1 MNYLVIFLL
10 IIVSTN
16 VSAETHPRSGPL
28 DPRLKTIAYNERDV
42 VKVVG
47 HYGFQTTIE
56 FSTNES
62 IENISIG
69 DSIAWQVVPNQR
81 GNLLFIKPIEENA
94 QTNLTVVTSFLVGTE
109 HIKNRIY
116 NFSLD
121 AKQRDSHASN
131 NFTWHI
137 KYRYQDSDNSG
148 VISLTPDYLADLEVL
163 KRVNDRKSVFGD
175 DLDSLRDVSLT
186 KDSFDLNPELLNYSY
201 SFAGDTSQV
210 PLRIFDNGEFTFFK
224 FKPSVEK
231 PAIFSVDKNQTE
243 SIINASRHGEF
254 YVVHRVGR
262 QFTLRNGDVVTCIFN
277 EELPV
282 KNKTIIPH
290 KDDYKPDEKAIE
302 LSLRD

>member
-1 MNYLVIFLL
+1 MKYLVTFLL
-10 IIVSTN
+10 ITVSIN
-16 VSAETHPRSGPL
+16 ISAETYPRSGPL
-28 DPRLKTIAYNERDV
+28 DPRLKTITYNERDV

-94 QTNLTVVTSFLVGTE
+94 QTNLTVVTSYLVGTE

-121 AKQRDSHASN
+121 AKQRDSHKSK

-137 KYRYQDSDNSG
+137 KYQYQDGDNSG
-148 VISLTPDYLADLEVL
+148 VISLTPNYLADLEQL
-163 KRVNDRKSVFGD
+163 KSVNGRRSVFGD
-175 DLDSLRDVSLT
+175 DLDSLREVSLT

-201 SFAGDTSQV
+201 TFAGDSSQV

-224 FKPSVEK
+224 FNTTVEK

-262 QFTLRNGDVVTCIFN
+262 QFTLRNGDLVTCIFN
-277 EELPV
+277 EELPRE
-282 KNKTIIPH
+282 NETIIPH
-290 KDDYKPDEKAIE
+290 RDNYKPDQKDIE